1 MSSTLSPRQGLVAR
15 VRATLLA
22 LAAIAAVGRSRW
34 PACPQRDAPF
44 GHRPSGQSTTR
55 TARHREDPIMGTND
69 KAQNKAEDLKGQGKE
84 ALGRATGDEELEA
97 EGRTDKAKS
106 DLKQA
111 GEKVKDAFTR

>member
-1 MSSTLSPRQGLVAR
+1 VGSAL
-15 VRATLLA
+15 ATLLA

-55 TARHREDPIMGTND
+55 TARHREDQIMGTND

-84 ALGRATGDEELEA
+84 TLGRATGDKELEA
-97 EGRTDKAKS
+97 EGRTDQAKS